1 MKLKREDVWTVR
13 YLVYQ
18 GTLTNKTSSDEAMPE
33 TGALGNRSPG
43 FTPGGNSSGTPQ
55 PRA

>member
-1 MKLKREDVWTVR
+1 MKYKREDVWTVR

-33 TGALGNRSPG
+33 TGAPG
-43 FTPGGNSSGTPQ
+43 EQLFRLHICS
-55 PRA
+55 